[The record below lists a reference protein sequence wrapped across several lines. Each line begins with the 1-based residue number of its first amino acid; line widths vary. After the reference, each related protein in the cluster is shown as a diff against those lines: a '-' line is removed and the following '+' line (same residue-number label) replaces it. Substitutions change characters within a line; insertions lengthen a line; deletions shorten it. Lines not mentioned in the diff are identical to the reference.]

1 MTELLIDPR
10 STALVLIDVQPY
22 FLERAH
28 GDMNSLLARLEQLL
42 IVAPIA
48 NVPVIATLEKPLKK
62 KGKLPDR
69 LNNQFPADGRVFEKS
84 TYSIVGE
91 FDVMSTLGQLDRRQL
106 VLAGGETDVCVL
118 QSVLDLIDQRFS
130 VFVIADAIYSSA
142 ADVTAASHRMQQ
154 AGATMISYKS
164 LFYEL
169 IRSEASD
176 AWSRLDALAGT
187 GGFIP
192 PEMLEQGST

>member
-1 MTELLIDPR
+1 MLQCLDRPGRDGFSPTAGYYEWLDNSHSFSLHARANQGLGFSIGCTGAEIRR
-10 STALVLIDVQPY
+10 S
-22 FLERAH
+22 
-28 GDMNSLLARLEQLL
+28 SCW
-42 IVAPIA
+42 
-48 NVPVIATLEKPLKK
+48 
-62 KGKLPDR
+62 DR
-69 LNNQFPADGRVFEKS
+69 WGNRGSEKS